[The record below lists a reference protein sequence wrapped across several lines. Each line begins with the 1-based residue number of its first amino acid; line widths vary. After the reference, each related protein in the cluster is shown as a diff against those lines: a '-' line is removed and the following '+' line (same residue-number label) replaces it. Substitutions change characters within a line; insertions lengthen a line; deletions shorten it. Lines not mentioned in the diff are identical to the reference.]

1 MNKLR
6 KQSSTTYPL
15 FFLMV
20 DSTDHVTG
28 KTGLSPTVTISK
40 NGGSFASPSGA
51 VSEVGNGLYKIA
63 GNATDSNTVGE
74 LWIHATGTG
83 ADPTDTAY
91 TVVPYDPFDS
101 VRLGLTALPNAA
113 AEAAGGLYTRGSGA
127 GQINQPANGQI
138 DANTVKV
145 SGTSQTAR
153 DLGAS
158 VLLSSGTGTG
168 QISLSSGAVLL
179 QPTQTGVTIP
189 TVTNLTNAPT
199 SGDLTATM
207 KASVTTAA
215 TAATPTIGGMSA
227 AALASMFNVNSGTT
241 YGAAVS
247 GSVVKEIADNAGGS
261 ALTAGG
267 IADAVWDEARSEHVA
282 LGSFGEG
289 SASVQGN
296 VVGSVGSVSAIVT
309 ANLTQIDGLATT
321 GNNATLNL
329 KKLNIVNDSGTAFV
343 AESTGGDG
351 HGIFAHGS
359 TKDSAGILSK
369 GGFSS
374 GTAGTGIA
382 AVSGSESL
390 IDTGNGFLCVGS
402 ASGNGIY
409 AAGPNGIVA
418 NGSNNDGRND
428 FVGDIAGNVTGS
440 VGSLDNQ
447 AKTDVRT
454 AVSTVLNTAIPPN
467 PTVDSINERIVNIDE
482 GGISGGSSAADV
494 WSYPTRT
501 LTPIGLGGSVVI
513 PVATITSIITE
524 AFKKAG
530 INSPSTDLMTRAQ
543 VQWLEEIRTDLWK
556 RVKKA
561 KFLQARSVTLLVN
574 GLAKYQNPSDFES
587 DLTLEYATG
596 SRYGTAQAGTL
607 GTVTLAT
614 TENAQQADLIGKEIV
629 LLSGSAS
636 GQISYIIGYDSTTKV
651 ATVSPSFTVAPST
664 DSYLIIDQY
673 KPLEEKPLWEQQNLP
688 NQTGQGTPDRFFPVG
703 NATDGE
709 FILWPVPYRTDS
721 QPAIV
726 LHRYY
731 ADISEIDTTGTLFAT
746 LLAKWRNLWLLGL
759 KWKALDDADD
769 DKEPAAQKAYLKELQ
784 EITRANYGNDLM
796 NVQTKLGD
804 Y

>member
-1 MNKLR
+1 MASR
-6 KQSSTTYPL
+6 GQG
-15 FFLMV
+15 V
-20 DSTDHVTG
+20 
-28 KTGLSPTVTISK
+28 TVTYVAWDVNANAPKDGDVFNHTLRWIKDGTASAPT
-40 NGGSFASPSGA
+40 NSPSQ
-51 VSEVGNGLYKIA
+51 V
-63 GNATDSNTVGE
+63 
-74 LWIHATGTG
+74 
-83 ADPTDTAY
+83 
-91 TVVPYDPFDS
+91 
-101 VRLGLTALPNAA
+101 
-113 AEAAGGLYTRGSGA
+113 
-127 GQINQPANGQI
+127 
-138 DANTVKV
+138 DA
-145 SGTSQTAR
+145 
-153 DLGAS
+153 
-158 VLLSSGTGTG
+158 
-168 QISLSSGAVLL
+168 
-179 QPTQTGVTIP
+179 
-189 TVTNLTNAPT
+189 TNAP
-199 SGDLTATM
+199 GVYRLALTATE
-207 KASVTTAA
+207 TTCDVGTLAGKSS
-215 TAATPTIGGMSA
+215 TA
-227 AALASMFNVNSGTT
+227 
-241 YGAAVS
+241 
-247 GSVVKEIADNAGGS
+247 
-261 ALTAGG
+261 
-267 IADAVWDEARSEHVA
+267 
-282 LGSFGEG
+282 
-289 SASVQGN
+289 N
-296 VVGSVGSVSAIVT
+296 VVIIPLTISFELLPTYAIGTNGSIATIDGTGRVASNVT
-309 ANLTQIDGLATT
+309 AINGSSTS
-321 GNNATLNL
+321 GNNATLKL
-329 KKLNIVNDSGTAFV
+329 KSLDIRSDDPLVTPVFIL
-343 AESTGGDG
+343 GGDG
-351 HGIFAHGS
+351 AAGENGGS
-359 TKDSAGILSK
+359 GVAIIGGNAGVSGLT
-369 GGFSS
+369 GGF
-374 GTAGTGIA
+374 GMYIRGGTGA
-382 AVSGSESL
+382 TRVGLYLDGQVGGSGL
-390 IDTGNGFLCVGS
+390 KVTGNGT
-402 ASGNGIY
+402 Y
-409 AAGPNGIVA
+409 AAIFDSDTGQDISA
-418 NGSNNDGRND
+418 NIDGNL
-428 FVGDIAGNVTGS
+428 TGS

-454 AVSTVLNTAIPPN
+454 AVSTVLNTAIPPS
-467 PTVDSINERIVNIDE
+467 PTVDSINERIVHIDE
-482 GGISGGSSAADV
+482 GGTGGGSSAADV

-607 GTVTLAT
+607 GTVTLAA

-636 GQISYIIGYDSTTKV
+636 GQISYIVGYDSTTKV

-673 KPLEEKPLWEQQNLP
+673 KPLDEKPLWEQQNLP
-688 NQTGQGTPDRFFPVG
+688 NQTGQGIPDRFFPVG

-784 EITRANYGNDLM
+784 EITRANYGNDLT

>member
-215 TAATPTIGGMSA
+215 TAATPTVTVGG
-227 AALASMFNVNSGTT
+227 V
-241 YGAAVS
+241 
-247 GSVVKEIADNAGGS
+247 
-261 ALTAGG
+261 
-267 IADAVWDEARSEHVA
+267 
-282 LGSFGEG
+282 
-289 SASVQGN
+289 
-296 VVGSVGSVSAIVT
+296 VT
-309 ANLTQIDGLATT
+309 ANMTQINGAALS
-321 GNNATLNL
+321 GNNATLKLKNL
-329 KKLNIVNDSGTAFV
+329 DIQSNDTAV
-343 AESTGGDG
+343 PAIRVRGADGGAGVDGGDAIKIEGGSAGSLGANGG
-351 HGIFAHGS
+351 HGIY
-359 TKDSAGILSK
+359 TV
-369 GGFSS
+369 GGS
-374 GTAGTGIA
+374 GTTTRGYGLLLAGP
-382 AVSGSESL
+382 SGGSGL
-390 IDTGNGFLCVGS
+390 KVTGNLSPAAIF
-402 ASGNGIY
+402 SGYNGED
-409 AAGPNGIVA
+409 IVA
-418 NGSNNDGRND
+418 NI
-428 FVGDIAGNVTGS
+428 VGNVTGS

-454 AVSTVLNTAIPPN
+454 AVSTVLNTAIPPS
-467 PTVDSINERIVNIDE
+467 PTVDSINERIVSIDQ
-482 GGISGGSSAADV
+482 GGTGGGSSAADV

-513 PVATITSIITE
+513 PVATITSLITE

-543 VQWLEEIRTDLWK
+543 VEWLEEIRTDLWK
-556 RVKKA
+556 RVKKS

-574 GLAKYQNPSDFES
+574 GLAKYQNPTDFES

-607 GTVTLAT
+607 GTITLAA

-629 LLSGSAS
+629 LLSGSAF
-636 GQISYIIGYDSTTKV
+636 GQIGYIVGYDFSTKV

-673 KPLEEKPLWEQQNLP
+673 KPLDEKPLWEQQNLT
-688 NQTGQGTPDRFFPVG
+688 NQTSQGTPDRFFPVG

-726 LHRYY
+726 LQRYY

>member
-6 KQSSTTYPL
+6 KQSDTTYPL
-15 FFLMV
+15 FFFMV
-20 DSTDHVTG
+20 DSTDHITG

-40 NGGSFASPSGA
+40 NGGSFASSSGA
-51 VSEVGNGLYKIA
+51 VTEVGNGLYKIA

-83 ADPTDTAY
+83 ADPTDTSY
-91 TVVPYDPFDS
+91 TIVAYDPFDG

-113 AEAAGGLYTRGSGA
+113 AEAAGGLYTRGTGA

-138 DANTVKV
+138 DANTVKI
-145 SGTSQTAR
+145 SGTAQTAR
-153 DLGAS
+153 DIGAS

-168 QISLSSGAVLL
+168 QVSIASGVVSS
-179 QPTQTGVTIP
+179 
-189 TVTNLTNAPT
+189 
-199 SGDLTATM
+199 
-207 KASVTTAA
+207 
-215 TAATPTIGGMSA
+215 
-227 AALASMFNVNSGTT
+227 NV
-241 YGAAVS
+241 
-247 GSVVKEIADNAGGS
+247 
-261 ALTAGG
+261 
-267 IADAVWDEARSEHVA
+267 
-282 LGSFGEG
+282 
-289 SASVQGN
+289 
-296 VVGSVGSVSAIVT
+296 
-309 ANLTQIDGLATT
+309 TQIDGLATN
-321 GNNATLNL
+321 GNNATLSL
-329 KKLNIVNDSGTAFV
+329 KQLSVVNTTGDAVQITSSGSNGRGILIT
-343 AESTGGDG
+343 G
-351 HGIFAHGS
+351 HGTSEGLKVVGGATAVKFQGGSSLGSHGFYC
-359 TKDSAGILSK
+359 DSAAAGGAGILASGHGAYAGISAYNTTAPT
-369 GGFSS
+369 GGGPGLSIQSYDSS
-374 GTAGTGIA
+374 GNVDGVEISSVGGNSIGLFEGSPSVIGS
-382 AVSGSESL
+382 VSGN
-390 IDTGNGFLCVGS
+390 ID
-402 ASGNGIY
+402 
-409 AAGPNGIVA
+409 
-418 NGSNNDGRND
+418 
-428 FVGDIAGNVTGS
+428 GNVTGF

-454 AVSTVLNTAIPPN
+454 AVSTVLDTAIPPS
-467 PTVDSINERIVNIDE
+467 PTVDSINERIVNIDN
-482 GGISGGSSAADV
+482 GGLGGGSSAADV
-494 WSYPTRT
+494 WAYPTRT

-561 KFLQARSVTLLVN
+561 KFLQARSATLLVN

-607 GTVTLAT
+607 GTVTLAA

-636 GQISYIIGYDSTTKV
+636 GQISYIVGYDSSTKV

-673 KPLEEKPLWEQQNLP
+673 KPLDEKPLWEQQNLS
-688 NQTGQGTPDRFFPVG
+688 NQTSQGIPDRFFPVG

-784 EITRANYGNDLM
+784 DITRANYGNDLI